1 MLAILSYTKKGICSG
16 IQANEKASELV
27 SVMNM
32 CRNTFHNGTTTY
44 KCYNF
49 MKLLS
54 TYNIFTAKFFRIIL
68 DGKTLLYSGLS
79 WIPWLRSEGLRIA
92 SKIMPRIF
100 WSTTQSNNAQSTEGT
115 QKERENKA
123 QMQSWKQIQF

>member
-54 TYNIFTAKFFRIIL
+54 TCNIFTAKF
-68 DGKTLLYSGLS
+68 SGLS
-79 WIPWLRSEGLRIA
+79 WMVKRYYIQDYPEYPGCVLRG
-92 SKIMPRIF
+92 
-100 WSTTQSNNAQSTEGT
+100 
-115 QKERENKA
+115 
-123 QMQSWKQIQF
+123 